1 MPEAVWKN
9 RRRLTP
15 CLRASDDPRSNN
27 RASTL
32 RCCSLCGVGK
42 YSSLEMICVGIGVGS
57 AASSAT
63 DNSFMSSGPMK
74 RIGQPPVYVRSMV
87 NPVSVA
93 AQLARETKKV
103 GLIPVLDELAIG
115 NPPDFDATPGKFLS
129 RRLKH
134 RGIRDKLNRMICGR
148 RECYARHH
156 FVSIDDQIGDLTT
169 T

>member
-74 RIGQPPVYVRSMV
+74 RIGQSPVCVRSMV

-115 NPPDFDATPGKFLS
+115 NPPDFDVIPGHLLAGRLED
-129 RRLKH
+129 RRPGPKLH
-134 RGIRDKLNRMICGR
+134 RLGVGCR
-148 RECYARHH
+148 
-156 FVSIDDQIGDLTT
+156 
-169 T
+169 